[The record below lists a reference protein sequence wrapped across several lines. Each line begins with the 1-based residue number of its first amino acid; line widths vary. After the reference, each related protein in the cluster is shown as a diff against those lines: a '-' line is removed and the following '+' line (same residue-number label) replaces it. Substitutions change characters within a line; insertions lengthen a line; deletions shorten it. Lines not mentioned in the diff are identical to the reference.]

1 MNEQLAELLHNLPKY
16 LGGHMLVSASAL
28 LIGLLISVP
37 LGVAVSRGPK
47 WLVELIL
54 GAAGWG

>member
-1 MNEQLAELLHNLPKY
+1 MNPQLADLLEKLPAY

-37 LGVAVSRGPK
+37 LGVVVSRGPK

-54 GAAGWG
+54 GAAGSD